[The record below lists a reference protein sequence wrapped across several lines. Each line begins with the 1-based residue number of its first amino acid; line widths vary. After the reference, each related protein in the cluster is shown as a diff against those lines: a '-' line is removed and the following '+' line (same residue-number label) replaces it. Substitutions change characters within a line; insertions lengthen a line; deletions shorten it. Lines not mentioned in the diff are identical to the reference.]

1 MTLPRTVADVLSEH
15 VVFELESV
23 DRMRFNVRQPRL
35 QYGAGVSNF
44 FVKHRGWRFAST
56 ALMAPMTEHYV
67 TEVDH
72 FVDSHDLAR
81 ERFDSG
87 QRKDEVTQK
96 YLAAHDGS
104 EGVLYVGIAQERA
117 TVWSSMRRRNPL
129 TGATYAWLKKTSK
142 LVNHIYWYCF
152 DDDFGPFL
160 LRVCTYFPFNA
171 QLIVNGNHWAQRQAA
186 KAGIGFTP
194 LDNGF
199 AAVEDVPGLQ
209 AICDGFGAEHVE
221 ALLIKWQQRLPQPF
235 TEEDENLGDY
245 YYQLTLDQT
254 EFSLTHMLD
263 KPVSGRIFLEQVI
276 ADNLDVGRPD
286 KVGLIFARQ
295 IPRGR
300 KHKTPGR
307 FRTRVFT
314 EGVNPSLHFD
324 YKSSRGK
331 QYHKEGRAIRTEI
344 TVNNPRDF
352 GLPKR
357 LSALPE
363 LRQLGF
369 AAARRLLDVQ
379 RISHDPIAGAE
390 VFASI
395 TQPIITDDGARTP
408 PLRFGD
414 PRVHALLQALLLF
427 RFIVHGFTNR
437 DLRTQIAP
445 LLGRTASDIKPTAI
459 SYDLRRLR
467 QHGLIHR
474 IPGSCRYQMTDLGYH
489 AALLFT
495 HTHDHLLRTGMAQAT
510 DRGADPPALRQAATA
525 YRHAFTDLTR
535 GAHPARVTRP
545 IAALPQHH
553 RTQAFE
559 NSSNNT

>member
-15 VVFELESV
+15 VVFELEAV

-67 TEVDH
+67 AEVDH
-72 FVDSHDLAR
+72 FIDAHNLAR
-81 ERFDSG
+81 ERFASG

-96 YLAAHDGS
+96 YLAGHDGS

-117 TVWSSMRRRNPL
+117 TVWTSIRRRNPL
-129 TGATYAWLKKTSK
+129 TGTTYAWLKKTSK

-152 DDDFGPFL
+152 DDNFGPFL

-171 QLIVNGNHWAQRQAA
+171 QLIVNGNHWAQRQAS

-199 AAVEDVPGLQ
+199 AAVDDVPGLQ
-209 AICDGFGAEHVE
+209 AICDRFGAGHVE
-221 ALLIKWQQRLPQPF
+221 ALLIEWQQRLPQPF
-235 TEEDENLGDY
+235 TEEDESLGGY
-245 YYQLTLDQT
+245 YYQLALDQA
-254 EFSLTHMLD
+254 EFSVTHMLD
-263 KPVSGRIFLEQVI
+263 RPVSGRIFLEQVI

-300 KHKTPGR
+300 KHKTPGP

-314 EGVNPSLHFD
+314 EGVTASLHFD
-324 YKSSRGK
+324 YKSCRAK

-357 LSALPE
+357 LSALPA

-369 AAARRLLDVQ
+369 SAARRLLDVQ
-379 RISHDPIAGAE
+379 QISHDPIAGAE

-395 TQPIITDDGARTP
+395 TQPIIDNDGARTP
-408 PLRFGD
+408 ALRFGD

-445 LLGRTASDIKPTAI
+445 LLGRTAGDIKPTAI

-467 QHGLIHR
+467 EHGLIHR

-495 HTHDHLLRTGMAQAT
+495 HAHDHLLRTGAAQAT
-510 DRGADPPALRQAATA
+510 HQGADPPPLRQAATA
-525 YRHAFTDLTR
+525 YRHAFTDLAR
-535 GAHPARVTRP
+535 HARLPA
-545 IAALPQHH
+545 
-553 RTQAFE
+553 
-559 NSSNNT
+559 

>member
-1 MTLPRTVADVLSEH
+1 MTLPRTAADVLSEH

-23 DRMRFNVRQPRL
+23 DRMRLNVRQPRL
-35 QYGAGVSNF
+35 QYGAGVWNF
-44 FVKHRGWRFAST
+44 FVRHRGWQFAST
-56 ALMAPMTEHYV
+56 ALMAPMTQNYVAQVDHYV
-67 TEVDH
+67 
-72 FVDSHDLAR
+72 DSRQLER
-81 ERFDSG
+81 QRFDNG

-96 YLAAHDGS
+96 YLAGHDGS

-117 TVWSSMRRRNPL
+117 TVWTSIRRRNPL
-129 TGATYAWLKKTSK
+129 TGVTYAWLKKTSK

-171 QLIVNGNHWAQRQAA
+171 QLIVNGNHWAQRQAS
-186 KAGIGFTP
+186 KARIGFTP

-199 AAVEDVPGLQ
+199 ADCDDVAGLQ
-209 AICDGFGAEHVE
+209 AICESFGGAHIE

-235 TEEDENLGDY
+235 TEEDENLGGY
-245 YYQLTLDQT
+245 YYQLALDQA

-286 KVGLIFARQ
+286 KVGLIFGRRVH
-295 IPRGR
+295 RGR
-300 KHKTPGR
+300 KRPTPGR

-314 EGVNPSLHFD
+314 SGVTASLHFD

-331 QYHKEGRAIRTEI
+331 QYHKEGKAIRTEI

-357 LSALPE
+357 LSALPD

-395 TQPIITDDGARTP
+395 TQPIVADDGARTP
-408 PLRFGD
+408 ALRFGD
-414 PRVHALLQALLLF
+414 PRVHALLHALLMF

-437 DLRTQIAP
+437 DLRTQLAP
-445 LLGRTASDIKPTAI
+445 LLGRPAGDIKPAAI

-467 QHGLIHR
+467 EHGLIHR
-474 IPGSCRYQMTDLGYH
+474 IPGRCRYQPTDLGYH

-495 HTHDHLLRTGMAQAT
+495 HAHDHLLRTAAAEAT
-510 DRGADPPALRQAATA
+510 NRGADPPPLRKTATA

-535 GAHPARVTRP
+535 RARLPA
-545 IAALPQHH
+545 
-553 RTQAFE
+553 
-559 NSSNNT
+559 

>member
-23 DRMRFNVRQPRL
+23 DRMRLNVRQPRL

-44 FVKHRGWRFAST
+44 FVRHREWKFAST
-56 ALMAPMTEHYV
+56 ALMAPMTERYV
-67 TEVDH
+67 AEVDH
-72 FVDSHDLAR
+72 FIDSHQLAR
-81 ERFDSG
+81 ERFGNG

-96 YLAAHDGS
+96 HLAAHDGS

-117 TVWSSMRRRNPL
+117 TVWTSTRRRNPL
-129 TGATYAWLKKTSK
+129 TGVTYAWLKKTSK
-142 LVNHIYWYCF
+142 LVNHVYWYCV

-171 QLIVNGNHWAQRQAA
+171 QLIVNGNHWAQRQAGR
-186 KAGIGFTP
+186 AGIGFTP

-199 AAVEDVPGLQ
+199 AAVDDVAGVQ
-209 AICDGFGAEHVE
+209 AICDRFGAAHVE
-221 ALLIKWQQRLPQPF
+221 ALLIKWQQRLPCPF
-235 TEEDENLGDY
+235 TEEDENLGGY
-245 YYQLTLDQT
+245 CYELALDQA

-276 ADNLDVGRPD
+276 RDNLDLGRPD

-300 KHKTPGR
+300 KHKTPGP
-307 FRTRVFT
+307 FRTRVLT
-314 EGVNPSLHFD
+314 EGVTASLHFD

-352 GLPKR
+352 GLSKR
-357 LSALPE
+357 LSALPA

-379 RISHDPIAGAE
+379 HISHDPIAGAE

-395 TQPIITDDGARTP
+395 TAPIVNDDGSRTP
-408 PLRFGD
+408 ALRFGD
-414 PRVHALLQALLLF
+414 LRVHALLQALPLY

-445 LLGRTASDIKPTAI
+445 LLGRTAGDIKPTAI

-467 QHGLIHR
+467 EHGLIHR
-474 IPGSCRYQMTDLGYH
+474 IPGSCRYQLTDLGYH

-495 HTHDHLLRTGMAQAT
+495 HAHDHLLRTGTAEAT
-510 DRGADPPALRQAATA
+510 DRGADPPPLRRAATA
-525 YRHAFTDLTR
+525 YRQAVTDLAQR
-535 GAHPARVTRP
+535 AHLPA
-545 IAALPQHH
+545 
-553 RTQAFE
+553 
-559 NSSNNT
+559 